1 MTEITRKALI
11 IQKYVRVQNELKPHL
26 ADTPLLPNIE
36 DIDIIDLLYYLN
48 LYFYSDDI
56 ETSIRILLNTKA
68 IKFDSDE
75 VKTKVIEIIK
85 PFIYWLKNF
94 K

>member
-1 MTEITRKALI
+1 MEITRKDLI
-11 IQKYVRVQNELKPHL
+11 IKNYVKVQNELKPL
-26 ADTPLLPNIE
+26 LTDKCLLPNIE

-56 ETSIRILLNTKA
+56 DTSVRILMNVKS
-68 IKFDSDE
+68 IKFE
-75 VKTKVIEIIK
+75 NEEAKNKVIDIIK
-85 PFIYWLKNF
+85 PFIYWLKAF